1 MEQKKVLIIDN
12 KKKDFDNLQNIITDI
27 GYESIPKDH
36 EEISSMLDNGY
47 EALKKYV
54 LELVTEHCH
63 TGLRLIICDLK
74 MKDDYSYGIK
84 LLKDIRTCVISES
97 RYFSKIIPAI
107 AYTGVACSEKDLYDV
122 FNLKVD
128 KITKAETENEKRK
141 VEELKTDIKNFV
153 KRFEED
159 LKQVNSWQEE
169 IEKFRDKYSTY
180 INGFMMTSF
189 SDENVKVF
197 NYIEKN
203 MKKYNIKLHIAKAPG
218 GKNKGSLWPDIEV
231 FMNACDFG
239 IAIYTDD
246 SKRGKKNEINP
257 NVTIETGYML
267 GLQKNVYICK
277 HADLKKF
284 NEDYSD
290 LKHAIYIPFK
300 NQKELFEGLKEKLIN
315 EGWIHQTEN
324 EV

>member
-1 MEQKKVLIIDN
+1 MGNKKILIIEDSSGSFN
-12 KKKDFDNLQNIITDI
+12 NLQRIINDL
-27 GYESIPKDH
+27 GYKTIPEDH
-36 EEISSMLDNGY
+36 KTMRSMLDNGY

-141 VEELKTDIKNFV
+141 IVELKTDIKNFV

-169 IEKFRDKYSTY
+169 IEKFKATNSAF
-180 INGFMMTSF
+180 INGFVMMPF
-189 SDENVKVF
+189 SDEN
-197 NYIEKN
+197 
-203 MKKYNIKLHIAKAPG
+203 KKTVDYLNDCLKEHNIKLHIANASG

-246 SKRGKKNEINP
+246 SKRKKENKINP

-267 GLQKNVYICK
+267 GLQKMVYVCK
-277 HADLKKF
+277 HEELEKF
-284 NEDYSD
+284 NEEYSD
-290 LKHAIYIPFK
+290 LKHAIYISFSDK
-300 NQKELFEGLKEKLIN
+300 DTLLNGLKEKLKN
-315 EGWIHQTEN
+315 EGYIIQQK
-324 EV
+324 